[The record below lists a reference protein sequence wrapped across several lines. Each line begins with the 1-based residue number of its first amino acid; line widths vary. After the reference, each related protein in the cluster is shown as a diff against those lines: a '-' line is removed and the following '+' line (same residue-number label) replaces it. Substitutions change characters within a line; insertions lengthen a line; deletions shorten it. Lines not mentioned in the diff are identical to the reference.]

1 MNGERNL
8 LADFYLITIR
18 AVLANPL
25 LEIRTSMVPRGR
37 CPRWMFAEDCNSCVS
52 SKCPIMSNI
61 CTCVV
66 AGASSV
72 MASALLASLKFNALF
87 VTSLMSVV
95 FWLEED
101 VALLLELFLSF
112 LVLDELDLSLRE
124 LEEFAA
130 ISVLLLDLTLLL
142 DFADE
147 LERLSLLWLTADDVM
162 LLEDSVLFVT
172 MTFAL
177 AESVVELPSTFNPNM
192 YSLVELSP
200 FILPKN
206 VIVWASES

>member
-1 MNGERNL
+1 M
-8 LADFYLITIR
+8 
-18 AVLANPL
+18 
-25 LEIRTSMVPRGR
+25 
-37 CPRWMFAEDCNSCVS
+37 
-52 SKCPIMSNI
+52 
-61 CTCVV
+61 
-66 AGASSV
+66 
-72 MASALLASLKFNALF
+72 
-87 VTSLMSVV
+87 TSLMSVV

-112 LVLDELDLSLRE
+112 LALDELDLPLRE
-124 LEEFAA
+124 LEEFAT

-177 AESVVELPSTFNPNM
+177 AESVVELPSTFNPNT